1 MSESKWSAFLCVY
14 FLNEKLLSEVVPVFH
29 PANVTEKALFFFWA
43 QSVPAFHQHIISSLT
58 VGSKASCLVV
68 HIQSCRLKQ
77 IAICIPLGGEKKA
90 EGSTIPHPISASSW
104 IFLNRASLPLFFS
117 PLLLWPSEQNTVGAI
132 TAISVSSCRADW
144 EEAAKTKEWV
154 SSHYG
159 GVWFGGVSKWLL
171 RPSV

>member
-1 MSESKWSAFLCVY
+1 MKSCFLKSSLC
-14 FLNEKLLSEVVPVFH
+14 FIQQMLRKKPS
-29 PANVTEKALFFFWA
+29 FFFWA

-104 IFLNRASLPLFFS
+104 IFLNRASLPLFFF